1 MSDQTPYEV
10 WIVETTGREFPLVGV
25 VGAQGLDDSAVI
37 ALAQQQLQDII
48 DAIDENP
55 SLLDVRTDIILPV
68 ARNIRIG
75 RRREELGN

>member
-25 VGAQGLDDSAVI
+25 MGAQGLNDAAVI
-37 ALAQQQLQDII
+37 ALAKEQLQDII

-55 SLLDVRTDIILPV
+55 SLLDVRTDVILPI
-68 ARNIRIG
+68 ARNIRLG
-75 RRREELGN
+75 RRREELGS